1 MAAPVSGPKISL
13 LCDNGLLPSPAMTD
27 QPLPEVFE
35 VPVKKDDE
43 TKPKKISLSLI
54 IAVIALGVS
63 IYSVSQNGNDAV
75 SSSNSEV
82 TGNNDLYSA
91 PANLSDMIAKVEQS
105 LVDIMCGDS
114 GGTGFAL
121 DGDVSEGY
129 ASVIVTNHHVI
140 EKCLSEGIEPTV
152 AIGPDYEEE
161 TDAKIY
167 SFDEDND
174 LALIEIKT
182 KIPSLPEATEFA
194 KRGWWSMAIG
204 NPYDSGFEVTL
215 YNNVTFGNITNV
227 VDEFFNYT
235 TATINKGNS
244 GGPLVNSRGELIGI
258 NTWASS
264 GTEDGV
270 WNIAVDSDAL
280 CEKLYDCGE

>member
-1 MAAPVSGPKISL
+1 
-13 LCDNGLLPSPAMTD
+13 MTD

-35 VPVKKDDE
+35 TPVKQNIE
-43 TKPKKISLSLI
+43 NKPKKISLSLI
-54 IAVIALGVS
+54 VAFIALGIS
-63 IYSVSQNGNDAV
+63 IYSVSQNGNEVV
-75 SSSNSEV
+75 SNQNSEA
-82 TGNNDLYSA
+82 TASNDLYAA
-91 PANLSDMIAKVEQS
+91 PANLPDMIAQVEQS
-105 LVDIMCGDS
+105 LVDITCGDS

-121 DGDVSEGY
+121 DGDVSEGF

-140 EKCLSEGIEPTV
+140 EKCLDAGIEPTV
-152 AIGPDYEEE
+152 AIGPDYAEE

-167 SFDEDND
+167 SFDEEND
-174 LALIEIKT
+174 LALIEITT

-204 NPYDSGFEVTL
+204 NPYDQTFENIL

-227 VDEFFNYT
+227 VDDFYNYT
-235 TATINKGNS
+235 SATINSGNS

-258 NTWASS
+258 NTWAMS
-264 GTEDGV
+264 GLENGV